1 MKVKTVIQGCLG
13 IMFLIT
19 GIIVAL
25 FMDIGVKRIV
35 KDKVGDVFIQ
45 LTQRNGE
52 SIENKLYRYQKAV
65 NSIVIDRFI
74 DNSLIE
80 YEHMTALERV
90 DTEIAINQ
98 SIRPLLIVEEGI
110 RSVGYWMNDGQV
122 KVFGEELIGS
132 GDNEITYSL
141 FFRRYHEQHYQ
152 KPFSSPDLYAKWQ
165 YGLNKDYNRIF
176 LTQAM
181 VDYNTNKVIG
191 VIFMVV
197 DTRELCKN
205 ILKSG
210 TDNDESYFLLNDSH
224 NFLMDE
230 DQDKIGTKYK
240 DDLLDKMVES
250 EGLIESKGNLTAYY
264 RFQNDYIIVGS
275 FSKATIEKEVVELR
289 TYILVIILLC
299 LLVVLFIAFI
309 VGKYIDERFSY
320 LQKLITRLEKGD
332 FSMSLKKIESPTNEF
347 DNIFNHF
354 FGMASKVEK
363 LIEENYISEL
373 DKREAELNA
382 LQYQINP
389 HFLFNTLE
397 IISSM
402 ARINKQQDI
411 EVISKNL
418 GQLFRYNMNRDNKS
432 IITVGKELNHIKNYI
447 FIQNMHYNQTIDV
460 YYDVD
465 KKHLH
470 NVAMRFLMQPIIENC
485 LCHGLRDQ
493 QGGMIE
499 IMSYE
504 QGECLIIDISDDGKG
519 IAEEDILMLNH
530 NIQIVDKRNHE
541 YVVGL
546 GLRNVNR
553 RLKLVFG
560 EAYGLKIS
568 SEGIGT
574 TVSIILP
581 LGEM

>member
-1 MKVKTVIQGCLG
+1 MNLI
-13 IMFLIT
+13 IFLI
-19 GIIVAL
+19 I
-25 FMDIGVKRIV
+25 
-35 KDKVGDVFIQ
+35 
-45 LTQRNGE
+45 
-52 SIENKLYRYQKAV
+52 
-65 NSIVIDRFI
+65 
-74 DNSLIE
+74 
-80 YEHMTALERV
+80 
-90 DTEIAINQ
+90 
-98 SIRPLLIVEEGI
+98 
-110 RSVGYWMNDGQV
+110 
-122 KVFGEELIGS
+122 
-132 GDNEITYSL
+132 
-141 FFRRYHEQHYQ
+141 
-152 KPFSSPDLYAKWQ
+152 
-165 YGLNKDYNRIF
+165 
-176 LTQAM
+176 
-181 VDYNTNKVIG
+181 
-191 VIFMVV
+191 
-197 DTRELCKN
+197 
-205 ILKSG
+205 
-210 TDNDESYFLLNDSH
+210 
-224 NFLMDE
+224 
-230 DQDKIGTKYK
+230 
-240 DDLLDKMVES
+240 
-250 EGLIESKGNLTAYY
+250 
-264 RFQNDYIIVGS
+264 
-275 FSKATIEKEVVELR
+275 
-289 TYILVIILLC
+289 
-299 LLVVLFIAFI
+299 
-309 VGKYIDERFSY
+309 
-320 LQKLITRLEKGD
+320 
-332 FSMSLKKIESPTNEF
+332 
-347 DNIFNHF
+347 F

-460 YYDVD
+460 YYDVE
-465 KKHLH
+465 KKHLQ

-581 LGEM
+581 LDEM